1 MRRWLFVIVT
11 LLTAALAVSS
21 AATATAATG
30 RPHLRLFAAS
40 DSIVLNRYGTEP
52 VRLDVGAYLSATG
65 ADFELLA
72 TRSYGR
78 PIEVSQVVGH
88 SQRALPDGVADGWN
102 GLTGFFQFTVL
113 NSSGGLVAKRLVTF
127 CPDQWNRQRVS
138 DNGPL
143 TPRFPTFCASNP
155 FSRGMVWGIDHGWA
169 DSLGDSAPEVRLA
182 PGQYQVAV
190 RIPAAYADMFG
201 IAPADAV
208 ARVAVTVRKASDG
221 GCPPFCLRRRAATG
235 DGAQPASVPTIT
247 NPDPATLPDLEAVP
261 AWSIGIEH
269 FNGRDRVGFAAT
281 VWDAGPAPMVVEG
294 FRRAN
299 TNVMDAY
306 EYFFR
311 DGVAIGRAPA
321 GTMVYDARP
330 GHEHWHFEQFARYTL
345 LTADHSRVVRSRKEA
360 FCLAPTDALDLTV
373 PNAEWNPYSVG
384 LFGAC
389 GDAGS
394 IWTRETLPVGWGDTY
409 FQSLPGQSFDITTV
423 PNGTYYVEV
432 QANPLGLL
440 KEADS
445 TNNVRMREII
455 LGGTPG
461 HRTVTVPAWRGI
473 DA

>member
-1 MRRWLFVIVT
+1 MRRSLFVLVA
-11 LLTAALAVSS
+11 LLTAALAVSPAVPAS
-21 AATATAATG
+21 AASG
-30 RPHLRLFAAS
+30 EPHLRLFAAS
-40 DSIVLNRYGTEP
+40 DSIVLNKYGTEP

-72 TRSYGR
+72 TRNYGR

-88 SQRALPDGVADGWN
+88 SRRALPDGVADGWN
-102 GLTGFFQFTVL
+102 GLSGFLQFTVL

-155 FSRGMVWGIDHGWA
+155 FSLGMVWGIDHGWA
-169 DSLGDSAPEVRLA
+169 DSLGDSAPDLRLA
-182 PGQYQVAV
+182 PGKYQVAV

-208 ARVAVTVRKASDG
+208 TRVAVTVRNSTGG
-221 GCPPFCLRRRAATG
+221 GCPPFCAAHRTATD

-247 NPDPATLPDLEAVP
+247 NPAPDTVPDLAAVP

-269 FNGRDRVGFAAT
+269 VNSRDFVDFAAT

-294 FRRAN
+294 FRRSDS
-299 TNVMDAY
+299 NVMDAY

-311 DGVAIGRAPA
+311 DGVAVGRAPA

-330 GHEHWHFEQFARYTL
+330 GHQHWHFEQFARYSL
-345 LTADHSRVVRSRKEA
+345 LASDHTSIVRSRKEA

-373 PNAEWNPYSVG
+373 PNAEWNPYSIG
-384 LFGAC
+384 LTGAC

-394 IWTRETLPVGWGDTY
+394 IWVRETLPVGWGDTY

-423 PNGTYYVEV
+423 PNGTYFIEV
-432 QANPLGLL
+432 RANPLGLL
-440 KEADS
+440 KEANTS
-445 TNNVRMREII
+445 NNVRLREIV

-461 HRTVTVPAWRGI
+461 HRTIDVPAWRGI